1 MLKGKVLH
9 PEILAGLASAGH
21 LGKVLISDGNYPHNT
36 APNPRAKIVWANFAP
51 GMVDAVTILKIV
63 AQLVPIEDVAVMAP
77 AMEGPYAMESDP
89 PIWNDFRKV
98 LKEESDFRGELT
110 PHEKPEFNDLARDP
124 SVCLVIATGEVQ
136 IYANILIT
144 IGVVR

>member
-36 APNPRAKIVWANFAP
+36 APNPRARIVWANFAP
-51 GMVDAVTILKIV
+51 GVVDAVTILKIV
-63 AQLVPIEDVAVMAP
+63 AELVPIEEVAVMSP
-77 AMEGPYAMESDP
+77 AMEGAFAMTDDP

-98 LKEESDFRGELT
+98 LKDQSDFRGELLQLD
-110 PHEKPEFNDLARDP
+110 KPEFNQLASDP
-124 SVCLVIATGEVQ
+124 SVCLVIATGEIQ